1 MVDVG
6 ERLENPFNID
16 NVVEPVYYKV
26 SDAIMNFQ
34 ESGVDISDKVGAE
47 TPLIVQWLFM
57 TVPKVSSQFKWG
69 YILEV
74 II

>member
-16 NVVEPVYYKV
+16 NVVEPVNYKV

-34 ESGVDISDKVGAE
+34 ESGVDISTKVCCLE
-47 TPLIVQWLFM
+47 TFEC
-57 TVPKVSSQFKWG
+57 TVNVST
-69 YILEV
+69 V
-74 II
+74 M